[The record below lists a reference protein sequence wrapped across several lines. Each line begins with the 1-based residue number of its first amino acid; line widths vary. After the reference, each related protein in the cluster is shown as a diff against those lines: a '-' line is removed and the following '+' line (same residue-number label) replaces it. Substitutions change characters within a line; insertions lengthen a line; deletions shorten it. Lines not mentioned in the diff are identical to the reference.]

1 MKQKFLTAGLVFFL
15 APFML
20 FIAFMIVP
28 FVILTVS
35 MLGLFAGP
43 SIAAKWFT
51 SRQVRRT

>member
-1 MKQKFLTAGLVFFL
+1 MKQKLLAVGLVFFL

-35 MLGLFAGP
+35 ILGLFAGP